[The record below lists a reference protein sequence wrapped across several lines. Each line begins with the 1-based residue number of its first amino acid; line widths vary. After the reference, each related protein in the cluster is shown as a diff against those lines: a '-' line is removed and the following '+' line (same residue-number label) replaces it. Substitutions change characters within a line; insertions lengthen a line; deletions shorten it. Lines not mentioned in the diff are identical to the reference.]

1 MECSPTLGGK
11 KARNELLLRPLGG
24 GRLVKSRSGL
34 INTKRSFTHLTASWS
49 SRANEGNRMRCS
61 FVSEADGK
69 STETLKTELL
79 NASRSV
85 LCCVFGMSRLAQ
97 IFLDSSV
104 FPGIGLRKSVGG
116 KWYRSFQTC
125 CLYMLGHVCVNV
137 LSTAA
142 LTAQVFWNDLEY

>member
-1 MECSPTLGGK
+1 
-11 KARNELLLRPLGG
+11 
-24 GRLVKSRSGL
+24 
-34 INTKRSFTHLTASWS
+34 
-49 SRANEGNRMRCS
+49 MRCS

-85 LCCVFGMSRLAQ
+85 LCCVFSMSRLAR

-116 KWYRSFQTC
+116 NGTGASK
-125 CLYMLGHVCVNV
+125 LAVC
-137 LSTAA
+137 
-142 LTAQVFWNDLEY
+142 EK